1 MTSQK
6 DILDYFENRFG
17 IRKSLFK
24 GFRIYAD
31 QKGRI
36 FLCSKGLSAQSSAV
50 SIGMQIARVGNDDG
64 WKSAEPTSFKRVKP
78 STNFLQLFG
87 KHATKNF
94 ILFTR
99 EQAQAYA
106 RGEDIELSGKVNAT
120 DRYVLLK
127 YLDFPLAC
135 GMLKNKIIKNV
146 LPKARRAKVEFL

>member
-50 SIGMQIARVGNDDG
+50 SIGMQIARVGNDI
-64 WKSAEPTSFKRVKP
+64 KP